1 MNIKI
6 CGCCYSS
13 IYNNLTV
20 FTENIDHLIE
30 VLKVQTCIIFT
41 IAIGKAHQSE
51 IVVKVVT
58 Q

>member
-6 CGCCYSS
+6 CVRCYSS

-20 FTENIDHLIE
+20 FTENIDHLTE
-30 VLKVQTCIIFT
+30 VLKVQTYIIFT
-41 IAIGKAHQSE
+41 IAIGKAQQSE
-51 IVVKVVT
+51 IAVKVVT